1 MPKPLHKGYYIVLYS
16 MYTYN
21 DPCLIA
27 INMHMIYSYR
37 DSKGCTL
44 NI

>member
-1 MPKPLHKGYYIVLYS
+1 MLKPLHKGYYIVLYS

-21 DPCLIA
+21 QSVFNSYKYA
-27 INMHMIYSYR
+27 MIYSYR
-37 DSKGCTL
+37 ESKGCTL